1 MMRDYQAST
10 SEEISEREKRNEERA
25 RAAAVQ
31 CTVLLENDGTLPFE
45 RPCKIALYG
54 NGARAT
60 VRGGTGSGE
69 VNARR
74 TVCVEEG
81 LKSAGFVITTE
92 DWLNRYDEVR
102 KQAKNDYNELLA
114 RLEKETGVPA
124 AIHSFR
130 HAFQEPP
137 IPEVAEADNSGADTA
152 VYVLSRDS
160 GEGRDRFCEKGD
172 YLLSDTEKAALTAL
186 AKNYAHVVVVLNI
199 GGIIDIKSIRET
211 EGISSILLMG
221 QLGNLG
227 GEALADVLLGKETP
241 SGKLTDT
248 WAKDYEDYPSSKNY
262 SHNNGDVNDEYY
274 TEGIYVGYR
283 YFDTFD
289 VEPEYCFGYG
299 RSYTSFDTETVSV
312 KVENGSVFV
321 NVKVK
326 NTGDTYSGKEVVQV
340 YVSAPEGELE
350 KPYQELAGFAKTGKL
365 KPNDTETVTVT
376 FTVSSLASYDE
387 KRAVWVLEEG
397 DYILRVGTSSRDTAE
412 EGILRLKEEII
423 VEQLK
428 NQMTAKEPIEE
439 LTAESIGTIYEGEIP
454 SERIFT
460 VSAADI
466 STKQVIY
473 KEILPEPYQTD
484 VTETITLQD
493 VLEKRHTIEELTA
506 QLTPEELTALCV
518 GRICR
523 DERGQTI
530 IGAASF
536 SVPGAAGET
545 TDELVESRGIPTI
558 VLADGPAGL
567 RLEPHFITDEAGE
580 YLGGWG
586 NMVSTLKERPKDK
599 KVVDYYQ
606 YCTAIPIATSLA
618 QSWDMELIEDMGRL
632 VGKEMKEF
640 GITLWLAPGMN
651 IHRNPLCG
659 RNFEYYSE
667 DPLLSGKCAAADTK
681 GVQSYPGVGTTIKHF
696 AANNQEDNRMFG
708 NAHVSERAL
717 REIYLK
723 GFEIAVK
730 ESQPLSLMSS
740 YNLLNGIHTANA
752 RELLTA
758 IAREEWG
765 FEGVIMSDWLT
776 TSSMGEVFGK
786 SMKYAKSSA
795 AMCINAGNDLI
806 MPGGEEDLTE
816 ILNSYYGRDEAVAGI
831 VTLRHLQECALR
843 VLKTILKAQ
852 EALNE
857 AIKD

>member
-1 MMRDYQAST
+1 MRDYQAST

-137 IPEVAEADNSGADTA
+137 IPEVAEADDSGADTA

>member
-1 MMRDYQAST
+1 MRDYQAST

-160 GEGRDRFCEKGD
+160 GEGRDRICEKGD

-321 NVKVK
+321 NVKVE

-439 LTAESIGTIYEGEIP
+439 LTAESIGTICEGEIP

-618 QSWDMELIEDMGRL
+618 QSWDMELIEEMGRL

-795 AMCINAGNDLI
+795 AMCIYAGNDLI

>member
-1 MMRDYQAST
+1 MRDYQAST

-618 QSWDMELIEDMGRL
+618 QSWDMELIEEMGRL

>member
-1 MMRDYQAST
+1 MRDYQAST

>member
-1 MMRDYQAST
+1 MRDYQAST

-160 GEGRDRFCEKGD
+160 GEGRDSFCEKGD

>member
-1 MMRDYQAST
+1 MRDYQAST

-321 NVKVK
+321 NVKVE

-439 LTAESIGTIYEGEIP
+439 LTAESIGTICEGEIP

-558 VLADGPAGL
+558 VLADGSAGL

-618 QSWDMELIEDMGRL
+618 QSWDMELIEEMGRL